1 MTTINESLESD
12 QGDTNK
18 YILLEPHEKE
28 KYFIRINKTANNILI
43 EATPM
48 KDSNAYYKIELS
60 LNDFYLLSKGF
71 KMFDN
76 LDEICE
82 ALQNIFISNK
92 ASVIKK
98 TNSFLI
104 ILKINLIGG
113 KEQEINIELNSIRI
127 NKDRYDITIFK
138 LNKLENEIKEIK
150 EDKNILLKKINDL
163 ENIIKNQNKEIEKL
177 KNLENLVNDQKY

>member
-1 MTTINESLESD
+1 MNAINESLEND
-12 QGDTNK
+12 HGDTNK

-28 KYFIRINKTANNILI
+28 KYSIRINKTANNILI

-113 KEQEINIELNSIRI
+113 KEQEINIELNFNTM
-127 NKDRYDITIFK
+127 NKDIIDANIIK
-138 LNKLENEIKEIK
+138 INKLENEIKEIK
-150 EDKNILLKKINDL
+150 SKNDMLLKKIIDL
-163 ENIIKNQNKEIEKL
+163 EDVTKAQNNEINNLKYTIGSQNKT
-177 KNLENLVNDQKY
+177 N

>member
-1 MTTINESLESD
+1 MNAVNESLEND
-12 QGDTNK
+12 HGDTNK
-18 YILLEPHEKE
+18 YILLEPQENE
-28 KYFIRINKTANNILI
+28 KYSIQINKTANNILI

-48 KDSNAYYKIELS
+48 KDSNAYYKIELN

-98 TNSFLI
+98 TNSSLI

-127 NKDRYDITIFK
+127 NKDRYDITIFE

-150 EDKNILLKKINDL
+150 EDKNILLKKIKL
-163 ENIIKNQNKEIEKL
+163 EQ
-177 KNLENLVNDQKY
+177 